1 MPVPVVWLAVQTTLA
16 GLRWGAVEGA
26 PIAARWVAGKAVE
39 YNVASTANA
48 MLTPMLVVAGVNH
61 AVQTGLET
69 DKRDPSTE
77 MAAFLVRDQGLN
89 PYDPLDAETI
99 KDYAKMMVNPDV
111 VNGGATMAVGGTAS
125 ATAIHFLSKVPLPGP
140 VGAFAKAAG
149 AGYKIVA
156 GMGVGQVASEY
167 ALTTYQADKFG
178 GNPSSLTQ
186 AGMAVEG
193 KVAEVGT
200 DKVAI
205 ATLAPAAFSGFS
217 STLAKVAPGAELVGQ
232 MALSPAMQEA
242 SAEAVLDRAQ
252 AIYDQQL
259 LAAEHEKVD
268 TASLAKA
275 QVTQPVAQ
283 PNPPAKTPPAPKS
296 G

>member
-1 MPVPVVWLAVQTTLA
+1 
-16 GLRWGAVEGA
+16 
-26 PIAARWVAGKAVE
+26 
-39 YNVASTANA
+39 
-48 MLTPMLVVAGVNH
+48 
-61 AVQTGLET
+61 
-69 DKRDPSTE
+69 
-77 MAAFLVRDQGLN
+77 
-89 PYDPLDAETI
+89 
-99 KDYAKMMVNPDV
+99 
-111 VNGGATMAVGGTAS
+111 
-125 ATAIHFLSKVPLPGP
+125 
-140 VGAFAKAAG
+140 
-149 AGYKIVA
+149 
-156 GMGVGQVASEY
+156 MGVGQVASEY

-205 ATLAPAAFSGFS
+205 ATLAAAFSGFS